1 MVELKEDIY
10 DPKEG
15 KAIATVQDIP
25 QIGTWGIHEET
36 IIEAPVYIGRAQI
49 ETGFI
54 GAFSIID
61 MRNVRSVTSNCCID
75 AERIGRFC
83 MIAHGVNIG
92 FANHPAS
99 FLSANS
105 VFKYE
110 HAFAKDWIT
119 KPDADAIK
127 RFKDKY
133 YKACQK
139 PLPIIGNDVW
149 IGFGAT
155 VLNGVTIGDG
165 AVVGAGA
172 VVTKDVPPY
181 AIVGGNPAK
190 IIKYRFDEKTIET
203 LQKIQ
208 WWDYGVDICCGLDIT
223 DPQSCLPELE
233 SRICSGKYEKF
244 SPPKAIINNYS
255 GKITVEY

>member
-1 MVELKEDIY
+1 MVELKENIY
-10 DPKEG
+10 DPKDG

-36 IIEAPVYIGRAQI
+36 VIEAPVYLGRSQI

-61 MRNVRSVTSNCCID
+61 MRDVRSVTSNCCID
-75 AERIGRFC
+75 ARRIGRFC

-99 FLSANS
+99 FLSANT
-105 VFKYE
+105 VFKYR
-110 HAFAKDWIT
+110 HAFIRDWVT
-119 KPDADAIK
+119 KPSPDEMK
-127 RFKDKY
+127 SFEEKY
-133 YKACQK
+133 YKACKK
-139 PLPIIGNDVW
+139 PLPVIGNDVW

-155 VLNGVTIGDG
+155 VLNGVTVGDG
-165 AVVGAGA
+165 AVIGAGA

-190 IIKYRFDEKTIET
+190 IIKYRFDEKTVEA
-203 LQKIQ
+203 LLKLQ
-208 WWDYGVDICCGLDIT
+208 WWDYGTDICNGLDIT
-223 DPQSCLPELE
+223 DLQSCIPELE
-233 SRICSGKYEKF
+233 QRIGSGKYKKF
-244 SPPKAIINNYS
+244 CPPKAVINNSS
-255 GKITVEY
+255 GKIVIEY